1 MSLAITDLG
10 KSIPVTVPDRIDDHI
25 LNRLSNIFNTTN
37 LLGMDDAQLIDIASE
52 FRRSNTEER
61 HRGKGFG
68 DMLEV
73 CKNVKNSTLI
83 VYSRKGIW
91 MSNGQDYKKMVN
103 YKDEID
109 GTIIFWK
116 LPLNSPLAIQSIGS
130 NEVGDGHE

>member
-1 MSLAITDLG
+1 
-10 KSIPVTVPDRIDDHI
+10 
-25 LNRLSNIFNTTN
+25 
-37 LLGMDDAQLIDIASE
+37 
-52 FRRSNTEER
+52 
-61 HRGKGFG
+61 
-68 DMLEV
+68 
-73 CKNVKNSTLI
+73 
-83 VYSRKGIW
+83 